1 MIQKTVSYERI
12 SPAVLASVIENK
24 FACMV
29 MITDVNADYFSIS
42 VFAEDEELKKIN
54 IFLKK
59 Y

>member
-12 SPAVLASVIENK
+12 SPAVLANIIENR

-29 MITDVNADYFSIS
+29 MLADVNKDYFSIS
-42 VFAEDEELKKIN
+42 VFAEDEELEKIN
-54 IFLKK
+54 IFLEK